1 VLAAAMAHADP
12 QVRDLFERFVPDEQR
27 LKRLGSAVRPEQILT
42 LKGDAGRGKELF
54 FKSTALQCVNCHRVA
69 GNGSTLGPDLTEIG
83 KKLSRA
89 QILESILEPSK
100 SIDPKYVT
108 YLVET
113 TDGKIH
119 TGLLAEKNEREVVL
133 RTVGDQ
139 EIRLPVARVAV
150 LAPQR
155 NSLMPELLLRDLT
168 AEQAADLLAFLAS
181 LN

>member
-1 VLAAAMAHADP
+1 MREGASHVLHLVTHP
-12 QVRDLFERFVPDEQR
+12 LE
-27 LKRLGSAVRPEQILT
+27 LGE
-42 LKGDAGRGKELF
+42 
-54 FKSTALQCVNCHRVA
+54 HRVDHA
-69 GNGSTLGPDLTEIG
+69 SVLLEASAPGVGNLVGPDLSDIG
-83 KKLSRA
+83 KKYSRA

-113 TDGKIH
+113 TDGKVH
-119 TGLLAEKNEREVVL
+119 TGLLAEKNEREVIL
-133 RTVGDQ
+133 KTVGDQ

-181 LN
+181 LK